1 MRAQESQPEAGVYT
15 SFDGYQFREA
25 DPVHARRR
33 MRRDDPTK
41 PRRYGY
47 GLHARVALV
56 AAEDRR
62 VVPHCPQFAGFVQ
75 IVVGLAKALGGAKA
89 MHLDTYTRALAAH
102 LPGRWGGDADIRTA
116 QRYLRQGADE
126 GYWMLQR
133 GKRRGDPFR
142 LTLTSKGL
150 SPPYYAPKHIRAVEL
165 AKAPG
170 APEEVYEAARL
181 LEAYRFVFERDQR
194 NARKNPNWRKPG
206 RCDQKTTSA
215 SPISVSSSP
224 TLPIPQPFV
233 RGSEQTRGRE
243 GAEKRARE
251 ARERE
256 EAAKAAK
263 KPPANQAKPHPAPQ
277 SAAAQEGGSVRK
289 GYVTTAEGVAGEL
302 ERFEGAA
309 SRLGLRQ
316 AYQVQHQYLKADTV
330 KEIQRRHPELDP
342 WASREH
348 QPTEGIYVSSK
359 VRFPDP
365 EPPDVPLLPPVQIG
379 AASPT
384 EVLMGKRY
392 LERRLKKGETLGAI
406 WRHLSDRATMIVCL
420 EAWWWW
426 KRELTKT
433 Y

>member
-1 MRAQESQPEAGVYT
+1 M
-15 SFDGYQFREA
+15 
-25 DPVHARRR
+25 
-33 MRRDDPTK
+33 
-41 PRRYGY
+41 
-47 GLHARVALV
+47 
-56 AAEDRR
+56 
-62 VVPHCPQFAGFVQ
+62 
-75 IVVGLAKALGGAKA
+75 
-89 MHLDTYTRALAAH
+89 
-102 LPGRWGGDADIRTA
+102 
-116 QRYLRQGADE
+116 LRQGKRPSAS
-126 GYWMLQR
+126 GRQGTWRRGHPGALQR
-133 GKRRGDPFR
+133 R
-142 LTLTSKGL
+142 
-150 SPPYYAPKHIRAVEL
+150 IR
-165 AKAPG
+165 
-170 APEEVYEAARL
+170 
-181 LEAYRFVFERDQR
+181 
-194 NARKNPNWRKPG
+194 
-206 RCDQKTTSA
+206 
-215 SPISVSSSP
+215 
-224 TLPIPQPFV
+224 LPIPQPFV

-243 GAEKRARE
+243 AAERRARE

-256 EAAKAAK
+256 EATKAAKKPRSDSGKGARKGK

-302 ERFEGAA
+302 ERFQEAA

-348 QPTEGIYVSSK
+348 QPAEGIYVSSK

-384 EVLMGKRY
+384 EVLVGKRY
-392 LERRLKKGETLGAI
+392 LERRLEKGEILGAI